1 MRLLIAV
8 CVMWIGLATS
18 NADSSQRL
26 QKMEQIMKDLTKQ
39 LVTQQFYVE
48 ERIRSD
54 GDSGELKSFT
64 LVSLIVTMHE
74 YKLESLILVCF
85 ALQMEHANL
94 FYLFLFNTYKC
105 KTVGILILIMK
116 SKYYIYLTAIFGIFI
131 TYILF

>member
-8 CVMWIGLATS
+8 CVMWIGVATS

-64 LVSLIVTMHE
+64 LVSLIVTMHVHN
-74 YKLESLILVCF
+74 LLSLTLVYF

-94 FYLFLFNTYKC
+94 FNLSLFN
-105 KTVGILILIMK
+105 
-116 SKYYIYLTAIFGIFI
+116 S
-131 TYILF
+131 